1 MVYTIFSKIFTT
13 HTTEDVA
20 YYMKQFL
27 KVIGLEFLVL
37 AFFIVNGAY
46 VSTTSTNNPFLSYL
60 GLVPFA
66 LMLYGYLLFSKKSR
80 TILNLFSNHSV
91 RETLLYLTPL
101 LIILIT
107 LYIGNGGLN
116 LGDYSN
122 VILVLI
128 THILIIVFIEEVIY
142 RGFMISILKE
152 RGIMLAVTVS
162 SLLFAITH
170 SLQLLGGQDLL
181 STVIQI
187 SYAFSTG
194 MVLALLIALGQPLI
208 VTILFHG
215 INNTFIVLAAKDGGD
230 IFTFVIVAILV
241 TYSIFLYKKLKS
253 SQKHILIYS

>member
-1 MVYTIFSKIFTT
+1 
-13 HTTEDVA
+13 
-20 YYMKQFL
+20 MKQFL

-46 VSTTSTNNPFLSYL
+46 VSITSTNDPFLSYL

-66 LMLYGYLLFSKKSR
+66 LMLYGFLLFSKKSR
-80 TILNLFSNHSV
+80 TALNLFSTRSV
-91 RETLLYLTPL
+91 KETLLYSMPL
-101 LIILIT
+101 LIILII
-107 LYIGNGGLN
+107 LYIGNGGLS

-122 VILVLI
+122 VILVMI
-128 THILIIVFIEEVIY
+128 TNILIIAFIEEVIY
-142 RGFMISILKE
+142 RGFMISVLRE
-152 RGIMLAVTVS
+152 NGIILAVTVS

-181 STVIQI
+181 STIIQI

-215 INNTFIVLAAKDGGD
+215 INNTFIVLASKDGDD
-230 IFTFVIVAILV
+230 IFTFVILAILV

-253 SQKHILIYS
+253 SQQHNHIYSLEN

>member
-1 MVYTIFSKIFTT
+1 
-13 HTTEDVA
+13 
-20 YYMKQFL
+20 MKPFL

-46 VSTTSTNNPFLSYL
+46 VSITSTNDPFLSYL

-66 LMLYGYLLFSKKSR
+66 LLLYGYLLFSKKSR
-80 TILNLFSNHSV
+80 TALNLFSTRSV
-91 RETLLYLTPL
+91 KETLLYSMPL
-101 LIILIT
+101 LIILII
-107 LYIGNGGLN
+107 LYLGNGGLS

-122 VILVLI
+122 VILVMI
-128 THILIIVFIEEVIY
+128 THILIIAFIEEVIY
-142 RGFMISILKE
+142 RGFMISVL
-152 RGIMLAVTVS
+152 RGNGIILAVTVS

-181 STVIQI
+181 STIIQI

-215 INNTFIVLAAKDGGD
+215 INNTFIVLASKDGDD
-230 IFTFVIVAILV
+230 IFTFVILAILV

-253 SQKHILIYS
+253 SQQHNHIYSLEN

>member
-1 MVYTIFSKIFTT
+1 
-13 HTTEDVA
+13 
-20 YYMKQFL
+20 MKHFL

-37 AFFIVNGAY
+37 AFFIINGAY
-46 VSTTSTNNPFLSYL
+46 VSITSTNNPFLSYL

-66 LMLYGYLLFSKKSR
+66 LILYGYLLFSKKSR
-80 TILNLFSNHSV
+80 TALNLFSTRSV
-91 RETLLYLTPL
+91 KETLLYSIPL
-101 LIILIT
+101 VIILII
-107 LYIGNGGLN
+107 LYIGNGGLS

-122 VILVLI
+122 VILVII
-128 THILIIVFIEEVIY
+128 THILIIAFIEEMIY
-142 RGFMISILKE
+142 RGFMISLLREK
-152 RGIMLAVTVS
+152 GIILAVTVS

-181 STVIQI
+181 STIIQI

-215 INNTFIVLAAKDGGD
+215 INNTFIVLAFKDGDD
-230 IFTFVIVAILV
+230 IFTFVILAILV

-253 SQKHILIYS
+253 SLKHHHIYSLEN